1 MKKLIIL
8 SLFLTCCFVCNA
20 QTNNEKEK
28 EAIKKVLLD
37 EAKFFAAN
45 DAENLLSLH
54 VQDST
59 DARLAGTNLYV
70 GWDNIKALLNRYID
84 RNKKNTTFQNPR
96 NKKENLIIKVNGNS
110 AWAVMDNI
118 WLWEEDGETKNQSNY
133 QISFLEKIDGQWK
146 FSFNAFVPNKPT
158 E

>member
-1 MKKLIIL
+1 MGILIETKK
-8 SLFLTCCFVCNA
+8 T
-20 QTNNEKEK
+20 
-28 EAIKKVLLD
+28 
-37 EAKFFAAN
+37 
-45 DAENLLSLH
+45 
-54 VQDST
+54 
-59 DARLAGTNLYV
+59 
-70 GWDNIKALLNRYID
+70 
-84 RNKKNTTFQNPR
+84 QNPR